1 MARRCHHGQE
11 VHRLRHRLEQTVQTN
26 PCPLPAVRAPSQSSG
41 SRRSSLLELLFVRTI
56 SLQDELPQTV
66 LSSRIA
72 NGAQQEEA
80 AALTI
85 GGELARGER
94 DVLASAVLSRPD
106 AEADQPQAIELAAGK
121 VEFGVR

>member
-1 MARRCHHGQE
+1 
-11 VHRLRHRLEQTVQTN
+11 
-26 PCPLPAVRAPSQSSG
+26 
-41 SRRSSLLELLFVRTI
+41 
-56 SLQDELPQTV
+56 PQTV

-72 NGAQQEEA
+72 NGAQHEEA

-106 AEADQPQAIELAAGK
+106 AEADQPQAIELAAGE
-121 VEFGVR
+121 VEFGVRELAGRHVPVSDDLHERVHGATSSEARPSAGDVTDCVDVDRAPSMH